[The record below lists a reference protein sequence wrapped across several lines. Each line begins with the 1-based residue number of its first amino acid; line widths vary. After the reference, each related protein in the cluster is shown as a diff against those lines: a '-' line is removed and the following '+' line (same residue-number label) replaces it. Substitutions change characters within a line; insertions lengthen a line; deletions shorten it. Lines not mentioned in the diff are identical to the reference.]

1 MNLGSWKFKSSRS
14 HQMELFDFTMTDLS
28 QNDKPQ
34 VHQIVKTLTGVLV
47 TVWRTSP
54 RTIVIQAVGAV
65 LTASLPLATTYFCSV
80 DNYRTD
86 RGIYWQRRLT
96 PTTRVCDYD
105 GSAGRDDEFLGNC
118 SDLF

>member
-1 MNLGSWKFKSSRS
+1 
-14 HQMELFDFTMTDLS
+14 MELFDFTMTDLS

-34 VHQIVKTLTGVLV
+34 VHQIVKTLTGVF
-47 TVWRTSP
+47 
-54 RTIVIQAVGAV
+54 GN
-65 LTASLPLATTYFCSV
+65 SLADIATDYCYSSGWSGINGILAACDNVFCSV